1 MKLVWTAPAIAD
13 RSVIYDYI
21 DKENPRAAA
30 ELDEGFM
37 GSAER
42 LRSYPEIGRPGRVP
56 GTREL
61 VVHKRYILVYELV
74 GETVFVHA
82 VVHTSRQWPP
92 LSDG

>member
-37 GSAER
+37 GSPER